1 MSCLI
6 CWYYRWYF
14 RCQQHR
20 YQQMTLTVAQIKNEK
35 SSGKPIKLS
44 DGGGLFLLIQPNDK
58 KYWRLAYRFNGK
70 QKTLA
75 LGVYPEVSLAKARER
90 REDARRLLADGIDP
104 NEQRKATKAAKIG
117 QNANSFEVIAREW
130 FANQTPIWVPTHADK
145 IIRRL
150 ERDIF
155 PWLGANPITSITA
168 QQLLITA
175 RRIEERGVKE
185 TARRALLN
193 CSQVFRYAIATG
205 RAERDPVPDLKGALQ
220 PAKTTHFAT
229 MTDPKAIGEL
239 LRSID
244 EYHGSFVTKC
254 ALQLAPLVFVR
265 PGELRAAEWSEIDL
279 DVAEWNI
286 KADRM
291 KMRIAHLVPLSK
303 QAVVI
308 LRELYP
314 LTGRGKYVFS
324 SEQTSTRP
332 MSENTLNFALRRMG
346 FAKNEM
352 SVHGFRAM
360 ARTVLDEILHVRP
373 DYIEH
378 QLAHAVRDP
387 NGRAYNRTSHL
398 PERCE
403 MMQMWADYLDGL
415 KKNDCI

>member
-1 MSCLI
+1 MSCVI

-35 SSGKPIKLS
+35 STGKPIKLS

-75 LGVYPEVSLAKARER
+75 LGVYPAVSLAKARER

-117 QNANSFEVIAREW
+117 QNADSFEVIAREW
-130 FANQTPIWVPTHADK
+130 FANQAPVWVPTHADK

-155 PWLGANPITSITA
+155 PWLGASPITSITA
-168 QQLLITA
+168 QQLLISA

-239 LRSID
+239 LRAID

-265 PGELRAAEWSEIDL
+265 PGELRAAEWAEIDL
-279 DVAEWNI
+279 DAAEWNI
-286 KADRM
+286 KAERM

-303 QAVVI
+303 QAVAI

-398 PERCE
+398 PERRE
-403 MMQMWADYLDGL
+403 MMQLWADYLDRL
-415 KKNDCI
+415 KINET

>member
-1 MSCLI
+1 
-6 CWYYRWYF
+6 
-14 RCQQHR
+14 
-20 YQQMTLTVAQIKNEK
+20 MTLTVAQIKNEK